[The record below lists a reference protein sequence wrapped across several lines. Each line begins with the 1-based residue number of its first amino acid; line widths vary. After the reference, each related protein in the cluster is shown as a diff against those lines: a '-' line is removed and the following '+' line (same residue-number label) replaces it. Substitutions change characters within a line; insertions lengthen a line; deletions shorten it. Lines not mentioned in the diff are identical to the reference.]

1 MAAPRSSRSSLI
13 AIVLAVLAAVA
24 CLHAT
29 LVFVNGSFG
38 ATSLRSPAL
47 RTTASQRAALPE
59 AAALEATSVVVAD
72 VEWGIPIICFVI
84 SGFMGVVGYSMWTA
98 FGPGAKDLRDPF
110 EEHED

>member
-1 MAAPRSSRSSLI
+1 MAASRSSL
-13 AIVLAVLAAVA
+13 LAVLLAAAAALV
-24 CLHAT
+24 CLQAT
-29 LVFVNGSFG
+29 LGFVNGSTG
-38 ATSLRSPAL
+38 AASLRGPAL
-47 RTTASQRAALPE
+47 QTRTSRAALPE
-59 AAALEATSVVVAD
+59 AALEASSVMVAD